1 MSALP
6 DTLPTATPTL
16 ADVLAVLADHGY
28 RLTAPRRTVLAAVLR
43 RTRPFTAE
51 QLVAELRTSD
61 PGIGRA
67 TVYRT
72 LDILVSVDILRR
84 LLQPGRHPSYI
95 VGAPTHRHHLVC
107 SGCGTVVPF
116 TRCPVDDLVRTL
128 SRDTDFAIHSHTLEV
143 FGTCRVCQDEA
154 TGSGPRVAV
163 QP

>member
-6 DTLPTATPTL
+6 DTLPTAIPTL
-16 ADVLAVLADHGY
+16 SDVLAVLGDHGY
-28 RLTAPRRTVLAAVLR
+28 RLTGPRRSVLAAVLR
-43 RTRPFTAE
+43 HARPFTAE
-51 QLVAELRTSD
+51 QLVAEVRASH

-72 LDILVSVDILRR
+72 LDILVSVDVLRR
-84 LLQPGRHPSYI
+84 LLQPGRHPSYV

-116 TRCPVDDLVRTL
+116 TRCPVDELVRSL

-143 FGTCRVCQDEA
+143 FGTCRDCRNQTGMPAARAA
-154 TGSGPRVAV
+154 TAS
-163 QP
+163 

>member
-6 DTLPTATPTL
+6 DTLPTAIPTL
-16 ADVLAVLADHGY
+16 TEVLAVLGDHGY

-51 QLVAELRTSD
+51 QIVADVRAGH

-72 LDILVSVDILRR
+72 LDILVAVDVLTRIL
-84 LLQPGRHPSYI
+84 PPSGHPTYV

-116 TRCPVDDLVRTL
+116 TR
-128 SRDTDFAIHSHTLEV
+128 
-143 FGTCRVCQDEA
+143 
-154 TGSGPRVAV
+154 
-163 QP
+163 